1 MIQIGLGSLLALLL
15 LGASQWLGFWSFL
28 VLMGGILAHFGDHL
42 GTMVGKKRL
51 SLFGVR
57 PKYTAILVNFTTG
70 ALITM
75 GTLLGAVLISA
86 EYREALLTVEQKKNE
101 REQLTRGIAQLQTE
115 SRDLTAKLEGSQA
128 RLKDLEAELRKA
140 DDTRQ
145 VLAREIEN
153 RTAQKEKA
161 ERLANLYRTTKET
174 GTMAI
179 TKGRMLIRHPLLV
192 PIGVTKAQLKVS
204 LLAMMAEIRETVT
217 SEGVEVPPAKPERV
231 EPDLVDPIFEKITG
245 FKEFY
250 QTSASAEFGGHTPK
264 HIYVRPVANKNVAA
278 GETLTGMFFDVR
290 PNTVVLVSGEEI
302 ARTPVNGKHDS
313 QQLLQQLINFDHTVT
328 RELKRRGVLSESL
341 DERVNQVSA
350 DIMMQFLRIIELV
363 RKEGRWVEVRLFAS
377 SDILCYGPI
386 SATYQV
392 VEPTDE
398 EPEGPAA
405 SESPAVPAPLSPT
418 PMPSP
423 RSVAPSPGP

>member
-1 MIQIGLGSLLALLL
+1 MIQIGLASLLALLL
-15 LGASQWLGFWSFL
+15 LGASRVLGFWAFL

-70 ALITM
+70 ALITSA
-75 GTLLGAVLISA
+75 TLLGAVLISA
-86 EYREALLTVEQKKNE
+86 EYRDALTTLEQKKVE
-101 REQLTRGIAQLQTE
+101 REALTKNIGVLQTE
-115 SRDLTAKLEGSQA
+115 SKELATKLEGTQA
-128 RLKDLEAELRKA
+128 RLKELESELRKA

-145 VLAREIEN
+145 VLAKEIEN

-161 ERLANLYRTTKET
+161 ERLANLYRATKET

-179 TKGRMLIRHPLLV
+179 TKGRMLVRHPLLV
-192 PIGVTKAQLKVS
+192 PMNVTKAQLKVN
-204 LLAMMAEIRETVT
+204 LLAMLTEIRETVT
-217 SEGVEVPPAKPERV
+217 REGVEVPATKPDRV
-231 EPDLVDPIFEKITG
+231 EPDLVDPIFAQIEKIKQ
-245 FKEFY
+245 FAEN
-250 QTSASAEFGGHTPK
+250 SASAEFGGHTPK
-264 HIYVRPVANKNVAA
+264 HIYVRPVANKNVAR
-278 GETLTGMFFDVR
+278 GETLTGMYFDVQ
-290 PNTVVLVSGEEI
+290 PNTVVLVNGEEI

-328 RELKRRGVLSESL
+328 RELKRRGVLAESL

-350 DIMMQFLRIIELV
+350 DILMQFLRIIELV

-377 SDILCYGPI
+377 ADILCYGPI

-398 EPEGPAA
+398 DADGDAPASPAA
-405 SESPAVPAPLSPT
+405 
-418 PMPSP
+418 PSA
-423 RSVAPSPGP
+423 RAPSPAPSAQ